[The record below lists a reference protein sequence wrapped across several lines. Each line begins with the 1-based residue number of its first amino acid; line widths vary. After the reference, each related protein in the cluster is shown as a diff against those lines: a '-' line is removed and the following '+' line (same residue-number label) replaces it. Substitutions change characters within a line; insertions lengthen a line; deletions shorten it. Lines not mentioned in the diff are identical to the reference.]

1 MAEKSW
7 KHCPAELQPGPVELR
22 GEPVVFCIHRLFFCY
37 NRKFFCWIAE
47 MFLFRDH
54 RRRGMIF
61 GDVVSPRLVARCS
74 FCWNRHIILLELS
87 CVLLQSTVELFS
99 SEFVFAGTDLFFC
112 WKLVLFLLQLTIGAI
127 FCY

>member
-1 MAEKSW
+1 MNQSFFASTI
-7 KHCPAELQPGPVELR
+7 
-22 GEPVVFCIHRLFFCY
+22 FFFCY

-61 GDVVSPRLVARCS
+61 GDIVSPRLVARCS

-87 CVLLQSTVELFS
+87 CFLLQSTVELFS

-112 WKLVLFLLQLTIGAI
+112 WKLVLFLLQLTSMAGDGTTILLGNAVI
-127 FCY
+127 SKNSYAHGRSI